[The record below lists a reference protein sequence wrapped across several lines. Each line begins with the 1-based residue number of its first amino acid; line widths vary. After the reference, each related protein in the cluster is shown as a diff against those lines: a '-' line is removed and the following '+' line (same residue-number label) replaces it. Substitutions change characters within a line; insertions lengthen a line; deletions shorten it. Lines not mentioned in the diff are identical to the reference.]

1 MRRTSS
7 IGSRHVSG
15 FSLLELLVA
24 LVLLALLFRITA
36 PRLDGVL
43 ERQRLGAS
51 ARDIVSTL
59 RLARTRAL
67 TTQQAAAVH
76 FDLAR
81 HAYQLE
87 GRPERYP
94 LPPGAT
100 VTMTTARSEA
110 DGDEGAFRFYPDGST
125 TGGRLSMQA
134 AGLTMAINLHWL
146 TGHIAVT
153 TQ

>member
-1 MRRTSS
+1 MRRTLS
-7 IGSRHVSG
+7 IGSRQVLG

-51 ARDIVSTL
+51 ARDIVSML

-67 TTQQAAAVH
+67 ATQQATAVH

-94 LPPGAT
+94 LPPDAA

-110 DGDEGAFRFYPDGST
+110 GSDEGAFRFYPDGST
-125 TGGRLSMQA
+125 TGGRLAMQA
-134 AGLTMAINLHWL
+134 AGLSISINLHWL
-146 TGHIAVT
+146 TGHIAVS